1 MGPSGPHQGSHPR
14 FGANGT
20 FVLILKSLWL
30 GQCLGY
36 TAQEAETQTVF
47 MAHEIVMPNWFLKRC
62 SIFSSDDHVLPALR
76 VSSPAKGVKL
86 NTAF

>member
-14 FGANGT
+14 FGANVT

-36 TAQEAETQTVF
+36 TAQEAEIQTVF
-47 MAHEIVMPNWFLKRC
+47 MAREIVMPNWFLKRH
-62 SIFSSDDHVLPALR
+62 SIFSSNNHVLPAPVYLHLPN
-76 VSSPAKGVKL
+76 VS
-86 NTAF
+86 N